1 MRSDMK
7 HAEITLPVSQITL
20 TVRRQPAGVLKSLRV
35 RAEQINAGTK
45 PKPPIQKVQTGPEIT
60 AEIEVMNDPAYQERL
75 REWEGTVGQT
85 FQDLMS
91 ECIAQVGVVSNEVLT
106 PYLEEGRHVQAAYKT
121 MGLQV
126 PEGIMAFT
134 LSYIVAQAQE
144 DMATLMFEVF
154 GKALP
159 SQEMVALRRNLFPS
173 EIPTPVN

>member
-1 MRSDMK
+1 
-7 HAEITLPVSQITL
+7 
-20 TVRRQPAGVLKSLRV
+20 LRV
-35 RAEQINAGTK
+35 RAEQINADTK
-45 PKPPIQKVQTGPEIT
+45 PKPPIQTVAT
-60 AEIEVMNDPAYQERL
+60 APGVTSDIEVINDPAYQERM
-75 REWEGTVGQT
+75 REWEGAVGQT

-91 ECIAQVGVVSNEVLT
+91 EVIAQIGVVSNEVLH
-106 PYLEEGRHVQAAYKT
+106 PYLEEGRQVQAAYKE

-144 DMATLMFEVF
+144 DIATLMYEVF

-173 EIPTPVN
+173 EVQTPVN